1 MSETVEDDE
10 KGRAWLETEKVQIS
24 VAQVT
29 ELADGSLKE
38 LGDGAQFS
46 EVFWADAVE
55 TSLYQTHPRVPQL
68 QTEMVCQ
75 YKFESGRI
83 YVKTLRYKMTTRS
96 GNWYRANIDV
106 GLQARDWVRKNSPD
120 SMRQDTQWHD
130 YEVLLD
136 SPLGPPDYGVS
147 LAIRVDYDGTNN
159 DVEPHEGWGLDIYP
173 AQKPIIEVPTSGT
186 EIDVEK
192 PFTVSGRNGLVP
204 GSIHLKC
211 QYNGTEI
218 PVGTAPVLNNG
229 SWNTSIGLPPGVLAF
244 YAVQIIGNQ
253 NSGKSNTVSLKPRYV
268 APRIDSPANGAVLQ
282 SASGLL
288 IKGRGTPGNVID
300 VMTPGGAV
308 LHATT
313 PVKPGDTWEA
323 TFNQAN
329 YPNGGRVEMTAGHR
343 GMNDWTNPQFF
354 TLFLRPTITT
364 PVEGAVTDPRGPIAG
379 GRAVSGAIVEVLKD
393 SEHTFKIGQGTADS
407 NGQWRVTT
415 FTRDMPFGSFTIVAK
430 QTVSG
435 VTSDAG
441 PPCTFKVRPP
451 ALTAVSVIYPTLT
464 TIEFSGAGLTNA
476 TVEITIVKGPAG
488 ATLPPAVVVT
498 AGSWRTTS
506 QNWPI
511 GDYDLKIVQKV
522 SDNAG
527 GWIPSHEYLFKTSSK
542 LPPPT
547 EVTYTVSNYTPTFTG
562 KGVTNASV
570 EVTDEAD
577 CNAVAPA
584 TTVTAQGWSTRA
596 SQAWAPGSTRTVL
609 ILQKLG
615 NAVSDAVKRII
626 NIDRFPAP
634 TDLSYT
640 VVDYTPILTGKGIS
654 GATVHVTDK
663 ATGVAIAPP
672 ASVSAQVWSAQAS
685 ARWEPNTT
693 KVVLLVQKDGALAS
707 DPVEMTISVP
717 LLAPIITAVEDDG
730 LSPQISGT
738 CWRGATLSLKYSD
751 SATEH
756 RPVGTSGTWTFKRDA
771 GFAPDKQHTVT
782 VIQIVAGRP
791 SPPVSQAFS
800 VSPEQ
805 LVITEPTENTDTHYD
820 MTVRGV
826 NGYNGATLQL
836 RDAQFGRNL
845 GEPKRLTTHNA
856 WFVELKKLEFRKYQI
871 EAVQTIA
878 GRPSLPSAVRS
889 YFVVLVP
896 PVIKVPAPNQSLTR
910 TSTLSGNAEPFG
922 QVTIWRENPS
932 EILLDKVP
940 VNSVGE
946 WRAEVTLPVGNYTVK
961 GRQFLETHE
970 SKESAPRTYKVVP
983 AAPVI
988 ESPGRGV
995 HIGRQVVVSGF
1006 GYPGDTVLVTLTGN
1020 GGTVRASAPVLEDR
1034 TWSLMLET
1042 GQSLGPAN
1050 LVAVASRDD
1059 FESAASAA
1067 LSVVL
1072 GTYLPAIDEPAPGFW
1087 VENPLRF
1094 VGKGRTGVGRVVPWF
1109 NPETALSAGIAVTA
1123 EGWCGEATQP
1133 LLPGGQWCRFQQTI
1147 TDAAD
1152 GSTVSDWVES
1162 ERFEITSIAPGAR
1175 P

>member
-1 MSETVEDDE
+1 MAHDNEQPGLGNTSEITPATNVDEHLKARPTPLFHYPRDGYVLVSPVYFYVDAGEFGVHEYQLDDQYGGQRYSGHTNDLGRLYRSVPATNRNGRGHFGFRAKIRNEWQPWGYVAFDIAAKPQITSFQNGGQLGARPFISGTKDSRASAVVQVSFDNGSTLSVNVPTPGQWTYQHTMDLTPGSHIVSVQYYIPWGEQETGRTDYRFTVVYDP
-10 KGRAWLETEKVQIS
+10 ALI
-24 VAQVT
+24 
-29 ELADGSLKE
+29 
-38 LGDGAQFS
+38 
-46 EVFWADAVE
+46 
-55 TSLYQTHPRVPQL
+55 
-68 QTEMVCQ
+68 
-75 YKFESGRI
+75 
-83 YVKTLRYKMTTRS
+83 TLPK
-96 GNWYRANIDV
+96 A
-106 GLQARDWVRKNSPD
+106 
-120 SMRQDTQWHD
+120 
-130 YEVLLD
+130 
-136 SPLGPPDYGVS
+136 
-147 LAIRVDYDGTNN
+147 N
-159 DVEPHEGWGLDIYP
+159 DVIREPRP
-173 AQKPIIEVPTSGT
+173 EVSGT
-186 EIDVEK
+186 GRNDGVTVTVYREGAAGGAYGYAIVRNGSWNVRLSQDLPEGSFVFHADSSFQGTHIGYSNK
-192 PFTVSGRNGLVP
+192 VPVTVDLRPAIPVITSPANASTQAMTFTVSGNRGEAGARVILFEDRGV
-204 GSIHLKC
+204 
-211 QYNGTEI
+211 T
-218 PVGTAPVLNNG
+218 PVGQSDVLTG
-229 SWNTSIGLPPGVLAF
+229 ELWSASVTLPPGA
-244 YAVQIIGNQ
+244 
-253 NSGKSNTVSLKPRYV
+253 
-268 APRIDSPANGAVLQ
+268 AP
-282 SASGLL
+282 L
-288 IKGRGTPGNVID
+288 I
-300 VMTPGGAV
+300 
-308 LHATT
+308 
-313 PVKPGDTWEA
+313 
-323 TFNQAN
+323 
-329 YPNGGRVEMTAGHR
+329 
-343 GMNDWTNPQFF
+343 
-354 TLFLRPTITT
+354 
-364 PVEGAVTDPRGPIAG
+364 
-379 GRAVSGAIVEVLKD
+379 
-393 SEHTFKIGQGTADS
+393 
-407 NGQWRVTT
+407 
-415 FTRDMPFGSFTIVAK
+415 AK
-430 QTVSG
+430 QFKGDHESG
-435 VTSDAG
+435 RSEVRL
-441 PPCTFKVRPP
+441 FKVRPP
-451 ALTAVSVIYPTLT
+451 ALTSVSVTNPTLT

-527 GWIPSHEYLFKTSSK
+527 GWIPSHEYLFKTSSE

-570 EVTDEAD
+570 EVTDEANG
-577 CNAVAPA
+577 NAVAPA

-596 SQAWAPGSTRTVL
+596 FQAWAPGSTRTVL

-615 NAVSDAVKRII
+615 NAESDAVKRII

-640 VVDYTPILTGKGIS
+640 VVDYTPILSGKGVS

-663 ATGVAIAPP
+663 ASGVAIAPP
-672 ASVSAQVWSAQAS
+672 ASVTAQVWSAQAS

-707 DPVEMTISVP
+707 DPVEMTITVP

-730 LSPQISGT
+730 LSPKISGT
-738 CWRGATLSLKYSD
+738 CWPGATLSLKYSD

-782 VIQIVAGRP
+782 VIQTVAGRP
-791 SPPVSQAFS
+791 SPPASQMFS
-800 VSPEQ
+800 VSPEKP
-805 LVITEPTENTDTHYD
+805 VITEPDENADTHYD
-820 MTVRGV
+820 MTVRGI
-826 NGYNGATLQL
+826 NGYSGATLQL

-845 GEPKRLTTHNA
+845 GEPKQLTTHNA
-856 WFVELKKLEFRKYQI
+856 WFIELKKLEFRKYQI
-871 EAVQTIA
+871 DAVQTIA

-889 YFVVLVP
+889 FFVVLVP
-896 PVIKVPAPNQSLTR
+896 PVIEVPAPNQSLAR
-910 TSTLSGNAEPFG
+910 TSTLSGTAEPFG
-922 QVTIWRENPS
+922 HVTIRRENSS

-940 VNSVGE
+940 VDSLGK
-946 WRAEVTLPVGNYTVK
+946 WRAEVTVPVGNYTVK

-995 HIGRQVVVSGF
+995 HVGRQVVVSGL

-1020 GGTVRASAPVLEDR
+1020 GGTVRASAPVLDDR

-1042 GQSLGPAN
+1042 GQSLGPAD

-1067 LSVVL
+1067 LPVVL
-1072 GTYLPAIDEPAPGFW
+1072 GTYLPTIDEPAPGFW

-1123 EGWCGEATQP
+1123 QGWRGEATQP
-1133 LLPGGQWCRFQQTI
+1133 QLPGGQWCRFQQTI

>member
-1 MSETVEDDE
+1 MPPGAAPLIAKQF
-10 KGRAWLETEKVQIS
+10 KG
-24 VAQVT
+24 
-29 ELADGSLKE
+29 D
-38 LGDGAQFS
+38 
-46 EVFWADAVE
+46 
-55 TSLYQTHPRVPQL
+55 H
-68 QTEMVCQ
+68 
-75 YKFESGRI
+75 ESGR
-83 YVKTLRYKMTTRS
+83 S
-96 GNWYRANIDV
+96 E
-106 GLQARDWVRKNSPD
+106 VR
-120 SMRQDTQWHD
+120 
-130 YEVLLD
+130 L
-136 SPLGPPDYGVS
+136 
-147 LAIRVDYDGTNN
+147 
-159 DVEPHEGWGLDIYP
+159 
-173 AQKPIIEVPTSGT
+173 
-186 EIDVEK
+186 
-192 PFTVSGRNGLVP
+192 
-204 GSIHLKC
+204 
-211 QYNGTEI
+211 
-218 PVGTAPVLNNG
+218 
-229 SWNTSIGLPPGVLAF
+229 
-244 YAVQIIGNQ
+244 
-253 NSGKSNTVSLKPRYV
+253 
-268 APRIDSPANGAVLQ
+268 
-282 SASGLL
+282 
-288 IKGRGTPGNVID
+288 
-300 VMTPGGAV
+300 
-308 LHATT
+308 
-313 PVKPGDTWEA
+313 
-323 TFNQAN
+323 
-329 YPNGGRVEMTAGHR
+329 
-343 GMNDWTNPQFF
+343 
-354 TLFLRPTITT
+354 
-364 PVEGAVTDPRGPIAG
+364 
-379 GRAVSGAIVEVLKD
+379 
-393 SEHTFKIGQGTADS
+393 
-407 NGQWRVTT
+407 
-415 FTRDMPFGSFTIVAK
+415 
-430 QTVSG
+430 
-435 VTSDAG
+435 
-441 PPCTFKVRPP
+441 FKVRPP
-451 ALTAVSVIYPTLT
+451 ALTSVSVTNPTLT

-527 GWIPSHEYLFKTSSK
+527 GWIPSHEYLFKTSSE

-570 EVTDEAD
+570 EVTDEANG
-577 CNAVAPA
+577 NAVAPA

-596 SQAWAPGSTRTVL
+596 FQAWAPGSTRTVL

-615 NAVSDAVKRII
+615 NAESDAVKRII

-640 VVDYTPILTGKGIS
+640 VVDYTPILSGKGVS

-663 ATGVAIAPP
+663 ASGVAIAPP
-672 ASVSAQVWSAQAS
+672 ASVTAQVWSAQAS

-707 DPVEMTISVP
+707 DPVEMTITVP

-730 LSPQISGT
+730 LSPKISGT
-738 CWRGATLSLKYSD
+738 CWPGATLSLKYSD

-782 VIQIVAGRP
+782 VIQTVAGRP
-791 SPPVSQAFS
+791 SPPASQMFS
-800 VSPEQ
+800 VSPEKP
-805 LVITEPTENTDTHYD
+805 VITEPDENADTHYD
-820 MTVRGV
+820 MTVRGI
-826 NGYNGATLQL
+826 NGYSGATLQL

-845 GEPKRLTTHNA
+845 GEPKQLTTHNA
-856 WFVELKKLEFRKYQI
+856 WFIELKKLEFRKYQI
-871 EAVQTIA
+871 DAVQTIA

-889 YFVVLVP
+889 FFVVLVP
-896 PVIKVPAPNQSLTR
+896 PVIEVPAPNQSLAR
-910 TSTLSGNAEPFG
+910 TSTLSGTAEPFG
-922 QVTIWRENPS
+922 HVTIRRENSS

-940 VNSVGE
+940 VDSLGK
-946 WRAEVTLPVGNYTVK
+946 WRAEVTVPVGNYTVK

-995 HIGRQVVVSGF
+995 HVGRQVVVSGF

-1020 GGTVRASAPVLEDR
+1020 GGTVRASAPVLDDR

-1042 GQSLGPAN
+1042 GQSLGPAD

-1067 LSVVL
+1067 LPVVL
-1072 GTYLPAIDEPAPGFW
+1072 GTYLPTIDEPAPGFW

-1123 EGWCGEATQP
+1123 QGWRGEATQP
-1133 LLPGGQWCRFQQTI
+1133 QLPGGQWCRFQQTI